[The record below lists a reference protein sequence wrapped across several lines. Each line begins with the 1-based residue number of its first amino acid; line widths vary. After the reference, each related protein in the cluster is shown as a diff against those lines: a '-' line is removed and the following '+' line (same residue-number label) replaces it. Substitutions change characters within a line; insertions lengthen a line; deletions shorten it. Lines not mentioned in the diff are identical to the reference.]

1 MADDKQERRSG
12 PRHPVRVPVSV
23 KAPAEQVAATGVTRD
38 LSTGGVFLYTD
49 SRISEGSELEVVLIL
64 PAEITRSEK
73 QWVCCQASVVRVEQG
88 REEGSFGVAATIRSM
103 DILPEISS

>member
-1 MADDKQERRSG
+1 MSDTKHERRTG
-12 PRHPVRVPVSV
+12 QRHPVRVSVSV
-23 KAPAEQVAATGVTRD
+23 KAPRESVATTGVTRD

-64 PAEITRSEK
+64 PPEITKSEK
-73 QWVCCQASVVRVEQG
+73 QWVCCQASVVRVEEG

-103 DILPEISS
+103 DILPEIPR